1 MSAGVAF
8 STKGAL
14 PADRTEEWTAAV
26 SRSYFPLDL
35 SYRRPEAFSGQL
47 RTWGLGQVQASRL
60 CSEPALYRRRR
71 AHLRDQGDEDFL
83 LTIPRKSPVRFL
95 QMGREVECAPGGF
108 ILERGNEPYV
118 FSYGAANE
126 LIVAKIAAR
135 HLEARLPDPGRF
147 CAVCFDSGHGV
158 GGLLHDLLLASET
171 RAPEL
176 TVDGDTLVGRQVID
190 LLALAIEA
198 DPRAALSQETGVRRA
213 HLRRIDASIARRFC
227 EQKLG
232 PAEIAAACGI
242 SVRYLHDLCRG
253 DGASFGERLRMARL
267 AAVREALLRK
277 DRHLTITQIAM
288 AAGFSDMS
296 AFSRLYRQ
304 TFDETPRDT
313 RIRVLRHANETGA
326 AQPAARAP
334 GGAGVCGI
342 RKMPRK

>member
-8 STKGAL
+8 STDGIV
-14 PADRTEEWTAAV
+14 PADRTAGWTAAV

-35 SYRRPEAFSGQL
+35 SYRRPEAFAGQL

-71 AHLRDQGDEDFL
+71 EHLRDQGDEDFL

-147 CAVCFDSGHGV
+147 CAVCFDSGNGV

-171 RAPEL
+171 HAPEL
-176 TVDGDTLVGRQVID
+176 TVDGDTLVGRQLID
-190 LLALAIEA
+190 LLALAIES
-198 DPRAALSQETGVRRA
+198 DPRAVLSRETGVRRA
-213 HLRRIDASIARRFC
+213 HLRRIDANIARRFS

-232 PAEIAAACGI
+232 PADVAAACGI
-242 SVRYLHDLCRG
+242 SLRYLHDLCRG
-253 DGASFGERLRMARL
+253 DGASFGERLRKARL
-267 AAVREALLRK
+267 AAVREALLRQ
-277 DRHLTITQIAM
+277 DRRHTITQIAM

-304 TFDETPRDT
+304 IFNETPRDT
-313 RIRVLRHANETGA
+313 RSRSMGHGA
-326 AQPAARAP
+326 GQGVTRAP
-334 GGAGVCGI
+334 GGTGACGI